1 MTLTLKLLGVWP
13 LWAAQAVERAVF
25 SGGFVE
31 GVAIWSSLEHSLD
44 CFKNVRQ
51 IGFHEGVDGVDFRT
65 GEEHEEHFSLFA
77 TSKVS
82 TNTGDRLYR
91 KETGTGRRWSDISS
105 LGYSRLGL
113 KLREAVTTDLK
124 GCLRFLLGR
133 TSVCRDWELYNWGH
147 SLKKSFALTLQ
158 NESFARQASMIRVL

>member
-1 MTLTLKLLGVWP
+1 
-13 LWAAQAVERAVF
+13 
-25 SGGFVE
+25 
-31 GVAIWSSLEHSLD
+31 
-44 CFKNVRQ
+44 
-51 IGFHEGVDGVDFRT
+51 
-65 GEEHEEHFSLFA
+65 LFA